1 MIDRRSQS
9 HCAALRRGKQALK
22 SSSSFGARAGR
33 PRSRALPEDFECRRQ
48 EAQTENQSGG
58 LRRRVVV
65 PPLTAR
71 HIHLTKRAWRELCHQ
86 FMPITRI
93 GQSDMGNRG
102 AAAPGPSFDHKAS
115 RPCRDVERLRC
126 TAPCRHG
133 PDAMLSRTP
142 RHLSQ
147 QPRTGRRRLEELG
160 LCLRNGRQA
169 DKPLLETEGPAACE
183 MPAADLEQSCRRR
196 QVKPTGI
203 PALGLADAAL
213 IQMKTVIQPKG
224 LNLQFDI
231 VDFHDRRLDMRKG
244 DVAPGFAPTLDQSTF
259 DQLRQ
264 RLVHSHARATILLG
278 QLVLE
283 RDTVARRPRAGENM
297 TFDIPEDSLVQRKRL
312 RLVARFVGW
321 LIARNVG
328 TLNGL
333 LLPASLNISQLR
345 DSPPLTLSCF
355 STKASQPP
363 HYHGNAA
370 ACVIGASACGRGRK
384 PSQCT

>member
-1 MIDRRSQS
+1 
-9 HCAALRRGKQALK
+9 
-22 SSSSFGARAGR
+22 
-33 PRSRALPEDFECRRQ
+33 
-48 EAQTENQSGG
+48 
-58 LRRRVVV
+58 
-65 PPLTAR
+65 
-71 HIHLTKRAWRELCHQ
+71 
-86 FMPITRI
+86 
-93 GQSDMGNRG
+93 MGNRG
-102 AAAPGPSFDHKAS
+102 AAAPGPPLDDETS

-133 PDAMLSRTP
+133 PDAMLSRAP

-147 QPRTGRRRLEELG
+147 QPRTRRRRLEKLR
-160 LCLRNGRQA
+160 LCLGNGRQA

-183 MPAADLEQSCRRR
+183 MPAADLEQSRRRR

-203 PALGLADAAL
+203 PSLGLADAAL
-213 IQMKTVIQPKG
+213 IQMEAVIQPKG

-231 VDFHDRRLDMRKG
+231 VDFHDRRLHMRKG
-244 DVAPGFAPTLDQSTF
+244 DIAPGLPPTLDQSTF

-264 RLVHSHARATILLG
+264 RLVHSHTRATILLG

-297 TFDIPEDSLVQRKRL
+297 TFHIPEDSLVQRKRL

-370 ACVIGASACGRGRK
+370 ACVIGAGAAATDPSPRNGPDGSVKGTCQDPPNRQSRSSGSHRPTPAGGCSAVPRLASPAGD
-384 PSQCT
+384 PSNTLYFLAFLFRFESPFEAECSLPSPSWLKLVLEQETRMGS